1 MSDLADRIHAVLAAG
16 CLGDALGAATEGM
29 QRDEIAAVFGGP
41 VSGLLPAPERS
52 PFARGLRAGHL
63 TDDATQMLAMA
74 EVLVR
79 TGGRPDVADAEA
91 GLIAWAGN
99 DEVFRRF
106 AGPTTRLAIER
117 IREGR
122 APAAEQEP
130 YSCVFGTSNGAA
142 MRAPVAGLV
151 RPGDC
156 LGAVRVAAILS
167 LPTHPT
173 QVALSGAGAVAAA
186 ISAGVAGSPATD
198 IAVAALEGA
207 ALGEAE
213 GHARGRVV
221 GGASVLRR
229 LEVAL
234 GIAGRFRGDAN
245 GAMIALEAEVGNG
258 VAMAEAVPTAVGL
271 AIAADGDPLAAIL
284 AAVNGGNDSDT
295 IAMIAGAIAAAFAE
309 TSWIPRD
316 LLAEIERIN
325 HIDLP
330 ATSRALAGLSQTT
343 GRQP

>member
-1 MSDLADRIHAVLAAG
+1 MSDRVDRIHAVLAAG

-29 QRDEIAAVFGGP
+29 QRDEIVAVFGGP
-41 VSGLLPAPERS
+41 VAELLPAPERA

-79 TGGRPDVADAEA
+79 TGGNPGVEDAEA

-99 DEVFRRF
+99 EEVFRRF

-122 APAAEQEP
+122 AVAAEQEP

-142 MRAPVAGLV
+142 MRAPVAGLAK
-151 RPGDC
+151 PGDIA
-156 LGAVRVAAILS
+156 GAVRVAAVLS

-173 QVALSGAGAVAAA
+173 QIALSGAGAVAAA
-186 ISAGVAGSPATD
+186 IAAGIVERPVTD
-198 IAVAALEGA
+198 IAHAALEGA
-207 ALGEAE
+207 ELGEAE

-221 GGASVLRR
+221 GGASVVRR
-229 LEVAL
+229 IEVAL
-234 GIAGRFRGDAN
+234 GIADRFRGDVG

-271 AIAADGDPLAAIL
+271 AVAAHGDPFAAIL

-295 IAMIAGAIAAAFAE
+295 IAMIAGAIAAAWAGPA
-309 TSWIPRD
+309 WIPRD

-325 HIDLP
+325 RIDLL
-330 ATSRALAGLSQTT
+330 ATSRALAGLSRTT
-343 GRQP
+343 GREA